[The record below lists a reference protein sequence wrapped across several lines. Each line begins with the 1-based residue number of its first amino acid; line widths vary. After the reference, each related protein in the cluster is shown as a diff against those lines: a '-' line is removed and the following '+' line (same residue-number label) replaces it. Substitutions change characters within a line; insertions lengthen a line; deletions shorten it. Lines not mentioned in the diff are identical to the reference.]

1 LQNSSFKQSAKIK
14 DFCRTLLQAFWSKS
28 KRLLL
33 AAAPAVAAACKVWIY
48 ISCSLFSTLWTRLRD
63 DEEALGKFAVQLYFY
78 SHFLCI
84 WDVVFKL
91 CVPNLTLCSVVVG
104 NWCLLLCCSRD
115 TMWLETAAV
124 AGLL

>member
-1 LQNSSFKQSAKIK
+1 LKQSAKIK
-14 DFCRTLLQAFWSKS
+14 DFCRTLLQAFWSTS

-33 AAAPAVAAACKVWIY
+33 AAAPAVAAACKVLIY
-48 ISCSLFSTLWTRLRD
+48 ISCSLFSTLETRLRD